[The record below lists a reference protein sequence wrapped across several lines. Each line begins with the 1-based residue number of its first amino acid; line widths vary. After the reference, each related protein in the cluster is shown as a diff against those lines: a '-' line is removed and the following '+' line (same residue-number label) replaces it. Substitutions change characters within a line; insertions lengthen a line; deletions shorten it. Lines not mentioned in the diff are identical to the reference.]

1 MIPITQKEI
10 DKETEYLEKQKAL
23 LKIEREKIMQERSKI
38 YYDRKQIDQEQL
50 ELNNERIRIDN
61 LRANFSKELKKVNVE
76 FDNAKKEEILKLKK
90 SKEDEVTFLESELQK
105 ERSRLDNFRK
115 QLETDMFQANLVI
128 REKVKKD
135 LDTILEND
143 RLQLDKLRAEIA
155 EQIAIEKAK
164 LEQIKKKTLI

>member
-76 FDNAKKEEILKLKK
+76 FDNAKKEVGLSSQMLSDLEKILVALQTAEKQSTDYLNQVNSVLKGSFQQFGQEMVSQVEMLKVSSDTLLSGSLSALEGTVQSMLQAVAKLKK
-90 SKEDEVTFLESELQK
+90 SE
-105 ERSRLDNFRK
+105 
-115 QLETDMFQANLVI
+115 
-128 REKVKKD
+128 
-135 LDTILEND
+135 
-143 RLQLDKLRAEIA
+143 
-155 EQIAIEKAK
+155 
-164 LEQIKKKTLI
+164 